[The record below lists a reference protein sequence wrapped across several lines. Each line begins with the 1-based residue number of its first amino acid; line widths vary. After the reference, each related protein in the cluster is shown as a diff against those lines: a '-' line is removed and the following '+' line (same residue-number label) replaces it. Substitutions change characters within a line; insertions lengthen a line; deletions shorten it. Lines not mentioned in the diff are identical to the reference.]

1 MSLKVR
7 MESEGVAVLL
17 NSMGS
22 YTLQGDQANKYDHR
36 IVTNYNTSKFILTG
50 FF

>member
-1 MSLKVR
+1 MSLKVH
-7 MESEGVAVLL
+7 MESEGIAMLL
-17 NSMGS
+17 NSMSS

-36 IVTNYNTSKFILTG
+36 IVTNYNTSKFVLTG